1 MPICFHHNSHS
12 NGPKIGL
19 HVNYFGILS
28 QKFKLEIWIPIFW
41 LKIVELHWIT
51 QNSFECI
58 RTNHIYLYIY
68 TLWTTKMFAS
78 YILRIDWL
86 TLVLNVSEWSNAY
99 LKTKIL
105 PRIGFFFSCI
115 KKNKEKAIVTFTTK
129 KVCNHFFFDFL
140 RQYRPSFGLVFCNT
154 G

>member
-1 MPICFHHNSHS
+1 MPICFNHNSHS
-12 NGPKIGL
+12 NDPKIAL

-41 LKIVELHWIT
+41 LEIVELYSHYVFRVH
-51 QNSFECI
+51 SP
-58 RTNHIYLYIY
+58 NHIYLYI
-68 TLWTTKMFAS
+68 LWKTKVFAS
-78 YILRIDWL
+78 YILCIDWL

-105 PRIGFFFSCI
+105 PRIGFFSC
-115 KKNKEKAIVTFTTK
+115 KKKTRK
-129 KVCNHFFFDFL
+129 KQLLLLQPKRYVIIFFFDFL
-140 RQYRPSFGLVFCNT
+140 WQYRPSFGLVFCNT